1 MPSPISFRS
10 HAIICGMPRLFS
22 TGKIPSLPAFG
33 SDFAPFFF
41 YFFCHLFMYLSR
53 LEPWRWGTSRIWPA
67 RGRLRSSFPSLGT
80 LTLFR
85 FKGCIFLILKFP
97 YDFFFLEFFLSSWY
111 SQPIFVKFSSGCVG
125 VCVCSF
131 FFLFHKFLF
140 YIVFEV
146 VRNWFVEIVFMLWA
160 NGCHISQ
167 FSCFFCHC
175 LSLCWLRIC
184 ASSGVGDSRTAFVT
198 FKDPKALEIA
208 LLLSVILIFLEPYS
222 LAIFNV
228 CIIAQLYIS

>member
-33 SDFAPFFF
+33 SDFAPFFLF
-41 YFFCHLFMYLSR
+41 FLPFVHVFEQTRTVKVGNISDLASEREIKEFFSFSGDIDFVQIQRLYFLNFKVS
-53 LEPWRWGTSRIWPA
+53 IW
-67 RGRLRSSFPSLGT
+67 
-80 LTLFR
+80 
-85 FKGCIFLILKFP
+85 
-97 YDFFFLEFFLSSWY
+97 FFFLEFFLSSWY
-111 SQPIFVKFSSGCVG
+111 GQPIFVKFSSGCVG
-125 VCVCSF
+125 VCVF
-131 FFLFHKFLF
+131 FFFYFINFYFILYLRLCVIDLLRLF
-140 YIVFEV
+140 
-146 VRNWFVEIVFMLWA
+146 FMLWA

-167 FSCFFCHC
+167 LSCFFCHC